1 MEIIR
6 KGKIARTNKKKRGKE
21 TFKSKNNKRREEN
34 LRGEY

>member
-6 KGKIARTNKKKRGKE
+6 KGKIARTNKKRGKE